1 MSKIAVIGAGFYG
14 SYIALKLADKG
25 HKVIVFDPEDNTQSA
40 TLHCQARLH
49 SGMFYVRSIKDL
61 LSCARNFTK
70 FLKIFKPYI
79 YSEFNSYYL
88 IDKNSK
94 VDFDS
99 YKKICKDNGLK
110 TKEVKLDYVNSN
122 SVQGILETNE
132 FSINASELLF
142 SLRGKCK
149 NHKNITFIKDYVSR
163 ITENGSE
170 IKIDLTFN
178 NPITVDKCILA
189 SYGNNFKFLK
199 DLGYQVPSFNN
210 YKIPVIKFK
219 DNLPKDCHAVVD
231 GDFWSSISLKDYK
244 LLTNKFNLST
254 ENVWNKSLDLMKH
267 YIPELEAELIKIDTV
282 EKYVLS
288 NSREARVTRFGNKN
302 FQIYSV
308 FSGKLTNIFDILN
321 QIEEI

>member
-1 MSKIAVIGAGFYG
+1 MSIAVIGAGFYG

-25 HKVIVFDPEDNTQSA
+25 HKVILIDPEQDNKSA

-70 FLKIFKPYI
+70 FLKIFKPFI

-99 YKKICKDNGLK
+99 YKNICKETGLK
-110 TKEVKLDYVNSN
+110 TKEVQLDYINSN
-122 SVQGILETNE
+122 SVQGILKTNE
-132 FSINASELLF
+132 FSINTSELLF
-142 SLRGKCK
+142 SLRDKCK
-149 NHKNITFIKDYVSR
+149 NHSNITFIKDHVVSLKETDKVL
-163 ITENGSE
+163 INSLYS
-170 IKIDLTFN
+170 D
-178 NPITVDKCILA
+178 PITVDKCILA
-189 SYGNNFKFLK
+189 TYGNNFSLLK
-199 DLGYQVPSFNN
+199 NLNYKIPEFNN
-210 YKIPVIKFK
+210 YKIPVIKFR

-244 LLTNKFNLST
+244 LLTNKFNLET

-267 YIPELEAELIKIDTV
+267 YIPELEAELIQIDTV
-282 EKYVLS
+282 EKYVLT
-288 NSREARVTRFGNKN
+288 NSREAQITNYGN
-302 FQIYSV
+302 IWSV